1 MALYACIIMASK
13 PLKPDQNPN
22 RYTVGFT
29 HHIVK
34 RFNLK

>member
-22 RYTVGFT
+22 RYMVEVHT
-29 HHIVK
+29 
-34 RFNLK
+34 